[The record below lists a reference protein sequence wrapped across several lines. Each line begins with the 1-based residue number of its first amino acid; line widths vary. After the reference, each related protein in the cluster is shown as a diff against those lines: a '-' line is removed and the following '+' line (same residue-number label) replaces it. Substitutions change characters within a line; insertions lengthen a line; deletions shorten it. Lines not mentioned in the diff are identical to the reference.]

1 MTPAD
6 TILAVRQFNRF
17 YTSAIGSLEEKFPAS
32 NYSWTEARILYEIGE
47 RGQTLAS
54 ALATDLRLDP
64 GYLSRLLRRLEA
76 ERLLLRKSSSSDA
89 RQRPLALSAAGRKTL
104 QSLNLASDAA
114 VAKLIAGVPPLA
126 QPDLIAAMQRIEKLL
141 GPPQANEVTLRP
153 HQPGDMG
160 WILQRRALLY
170 AREFGFDSS
179 YEALVAQITGDFL
192 AHFDPQRERCWI
204 AQLNGQPV
212 GSVFLMRNQQRPK
225 TTAQLRLLFVEPEAR
240 GFGIGRML
248 IDECTRF
255 ARQAGYR
262 RIVLLTHS
270 IFAAAIHLYQQAG
283 YRKQSEEAY
292 HRFGQPLISQHWS
305 LEL

>member
-1 MTPAD
+1 MSSPQ
-6 TILAVRQFNRF
+6 TIAAVRRFNRF
-17 YTSAIGSLEEKFPAS
+17 YTSAIGSLEEKFPS
-32 NYSWTEARILYEIGE
+32 TNYSWTEARVLYEIGE

-54 ALATDLRLDP
+54 ALAADLRLDP

-76 ERLLLRKSSSSDA
+76 ERLLVRKSSSNDA

-104 QSLNLASDAA
+104 HSLNLASDAA
-114 VAKLIAGVPPLA
+114 VAKLLAAVPPLA
-126 QPDLIAAMQRIEKLL
+126 QPELTTAMQRIERFL
-141 GPPQANEVTLRP
+141 GPTQPNEVTLRA
-153 HQPGDMG
+153 HEPGDMG
-160 WILQRRALLY
+160 WIVQRRAILY
-170 AREFGFDSS
+170 AREYGFDSS
-179 YEALVAQITGDFL
+179 YEALIAQISGDFL
-192 AHFDPQRERCWI
+192 ANFDPRRERCWI

-212 GSVFLMRNQQRPK
+212 GSVFLMRNKQRPK

-248 IDECTRF
+248 VEECTRF

-270 IFAAAIHLYQQAG
+270 IFAAAIHLYAQAG
-283 YRKQSEEAY
+283 YQKQSEEAY
-292 HRFGQPLISQHWS
+292 QRFGQPLISQHLS